1 MAKTANQRITKRSL
15 DAVSSDGRDY
25 FIWDSDISGFGVR
38 IKPSGIKSFLV
49 RYRNPAG
56 LERRITLG
64 RYGHLTV
71 EQARKL
77 AHQQLG
83 KIASGE
89 DPQDVNVKN
98 QHLTVATL
106 CEQYFTDAEAGRVL
120 YRGKAKKASTLAIDK
135 GRINRHII
143 PLLGKVYVKDLTRH
157 QVESF
162 MHDVMAGKTAVTEK
176 TKKRGVARVTGGA
189 GTAKK
194 CVTLLAAIYSYAIR
208 KDLVEHNPCR
218 DIDKPADK
226 VRVRFLNAGEYR
238 ALGMALQDAIDNRF
252 YGYAPHTILVIALTG
267 CRRNEVASLVR
278 SAIDIDGHCLRLSDT
293 KTGAQM
299 RPCGTPAL
307 DILQSVS
314 EQHSCDWVFPA
325 FGNDKHIVN
334 LRKPMEAFCKQ
345 AGLVGVTP
353 HTLRHSYATV
363 AHELGYSELTI
374 AGLLGHRAGSVTGRY
389 AHHVDHALAA
399 AADRIC
405 ETIVER
411 LDVDLNKLSHSKNI

>member
-1 MAKTANQRITKRSL
+1 MPKKTKDRLTKRLL
-15 DAVSSDGRDY
+15 DAASPRSREY
-25 FIWDSDISGFGVR
+25 SIWDSDVRGFGVR
-38 IKPSGIKSFLV
+38 IKPSGTKSFILK
-49 RYRNPAG
+49 YRNP
-56 LERRITLG
+56 EG
-64 RYGHLTV
+64 RQRKFTIGQYGQLTI
-71 EQARKL
+71 EQGRKL
-77 AHQQLG
+77 AQKHLG
-83 KIASGE
+83 ILATGV
-89 DPQDVNVKN
+89 DPQIELQPS
-98 QHLTVATL
+98 QHMTVATL
-106 CEQYFTDAEAGRVL
+106 CEQYFNDAEAGRVL
-120 YRGKAKKASTLAIDK
+120 YRGKAKKPSTLAIDK

-143 PLLGKVYVKDLTRH
+143 PLLGRVYVKDLTRH

-176 TKKRGVARVTGGA
+176 TNKRGVARVRGGA

-208 KDLVEHNPCR
+208 KDLTEHNPCR

-226 VRVRFLNAGEYR
+226 VRDRFLNAGEYR
-238 ALGMALQDAIDNRF
+238 ALGMALQDAIDNRL
-252 YGYAPHTILVIALTG
+252 YGYAPHTILIIALTG

-278 SAIDIDGHCLRLSDT
+278 SAIDIDGHCLRLSDS

-314 EQHSCDWVFPA
+314 EQHSCDWIFPA

-374 AGLLGHRAGSVTGRY
+374 AGLLGHKAGSVTGRY
-389 AHHVDHALAA
+389 AHHVDHALAS
-399 AADRIC
+399 AADRVC
-405 ETIVER
+405 ETIVKR
-411 LDVDLNKLSHSKNI
+411 LDMK